1 MVGRRC
7 SITHLYELHGAYFFP
22 RLVHDLHSVPTIGK
36 CLHMESVDIVQ
47 EWSIVA
53 HDVVLQV

>member
-1 MVGRRC
+1 MVGHSC
-7 SITHLYELHGAYFFP
+7 WIAHLYDLHGAYFFP
-22 RLVHDLHSVPTIGK
+22 CLVHDTHSVPTIGK

-47 EWSIVA
+47 EWSIVS